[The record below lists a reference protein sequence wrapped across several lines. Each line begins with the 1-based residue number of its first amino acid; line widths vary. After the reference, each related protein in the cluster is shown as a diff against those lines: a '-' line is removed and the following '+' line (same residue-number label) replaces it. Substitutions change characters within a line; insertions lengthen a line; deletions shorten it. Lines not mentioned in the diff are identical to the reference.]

1 MCYYLR
7 SLKVNVIHQDSDEL
21 SAMCNY
27 FLRALIS
34 DSCILTPLSLLSNLW
49 ILLPLRSRFDTGD
62 LSSPNEAT
70 SGRFPWNLKK
80 RNLKRR
86 EFYASTK
93 VFSFPSH
100 RSMNGRGHVLSISPL
115 VRWLLIL
122 VEFSLFISV
131 QLRVIP

>member
-1 MCYYLR
+1 MKEQKGLEI
-7 SLKVNVIHQDSDEL
+7 SVLLPTIFESVNVIHQDSDEL

-70 SGRFPWNLKK
+70 SGRFP
-80 RNLKRR
+80 
-86 EFYASTK
+86 
-93 VFSFPSH
+93 
-100 RSMNGRGHVLSISPL
+100 
-115 VRWLLIL
+115 
-122 VEFSLFISV
+122 
-131 QLRVIP
+131 